1 MGKLTEYIQT
11 KQEKQKDM
19 TEHNIFANKDMQD
32 LFFNQVEDLDF
43 FKYKLTD
50 CEGGEY
56 FCIRLRLDKSPLKIK
71 NPQENPYE
79 YKLHSDGS
87 IFYNNI
93 EYDIEKQIK
102 TFSDEQNKTLRNL
115 KEYLK
120 DYFIQD
126 SGPLS
131 GEEEYQLNKETGKL
145 ELVKSVGVSTCFGAI
160 RTGD

>member
-11 KQEKQKDM
+11 KQEKQKEM
-19 TEHNIFANKDMQD
+19 NEHNIFTNKDMQD

-43 FKYKLTD
+43 FKYKLED
-50 CEGGEY
+50 CEGGVYY
-56 FCIRLRLDKSPLKIK
+56 FIRLRLDKSPLKIK

-79 YKLHSDGS
+79 YKLHSNGS

-93 EYDIEKQIK
+93 EYDIEKQTK

-120 DYFIQD
+120 DYFTQD
-126 SGPLS
+126 TGPLI
-131 GEEEYQLNKETGKL
+131 GEAEYQLNKETGKF
-145 ELVKSVGVSTCFGAI
+145 EVVKSSGVATNIGAI